1 MRRRVGSRGVAAA
14 FVRMGIQ
21 ATISYPMS
29 FVLSQSGLVIG
40 VVTVF
45 FLSRIVRSG
54 PDVGGHYLAFVAVGI
69 VGQTLVAGALVGVSL
84 GLDQAIQQGRMEML
98 LIEPLRWWLIP
109 VGLAIWPM
117 MLAVGQVVL
126 VLVVALALG
135 VELLPI
141 GLVEALPLV
150 ALGLSSGLAL
160 GLLAASVRILA
171 KRSDPVW
178 LVYNIISGLV
188 AGTSVPINVL
198 PAPLRALSWLLPT
211 MYVESGMRKLILPH
225 ATAVYGP
232 SPLWANLALLL
243 AVVPLAIAGIVAF
256 NRSVDLGRR
265 LGVLAGY

>member
-1 MRRRVGSRGVAAA
+1 MRRRVGLRGVAAA
-14 FVRMGIQ
+14 FVRMGIK
-21 ATISYPMS
+21 ATTSYPMS
-29 FVLSQSGLVIG
+29 FVLSQSGIVIG
-40 VVTVF
+40 VVAVF

-54 PDVGGHYLAFVAVGI
+54 PSVGGEYLAFVAVGL
-69 VGQTLVAGALVGVSL
+69 VGQILVAGALQGVSRE
-84 GLDQAIQQGRMEML
+84 LDEAIQQGRMEML

-109 VGLAIWPM
+109 VGLAIWPV
-117 MLAVGQVVL
+117 MLAVGQVAL

-135 VELLPI
+135 VSIVPL

-150 ALGLSSGLAL
+150 ALGLLSGLAV

-178 LVYNIISGLV
+178 LVYNIVSSLV

-211 MYVESGMRKLILPH
+211 MYVESGMRKLVLPH
-225 ATAVYGP
+225 ADAVYGP
-232 SPLWANLALLL
+232 SPLWATLILLL
-243 AVVPLAIAGIVAF
+243 AVVPLALAGVVAF
-256 NRSVDLGRR
+256 NRSVDFGRR

>member
-1 MRRRVGSRGVAAA
+1 MRRRVGLRGVAAA

-40 VVTVF
+40 VVGVF

-54 PDVGGHYLAFVAVGI
+54 PNVGGHYLAFVAVGV
-69 VGQTLVAGALVGVSL
+69 VGQTFVGGALQGVSL
-84 GLDQAIQQGRMEML
+84 ALDQAIQQSRLEML

-117 MLAVGQVVL
+117 ILAIGQVVL

-135 VELLPI
+135 VSIVPL

-150 ALGLSSGLAL
+150 ALGMSSGLAL
-160 GLLAASVRILA
+160 GLLAASVRVLA

-243 AVVPLAIAGIVAF
+243 VVLPLAIAGIVAF

>member
-1 MRRRVGSRGVAAA
+1 MRSRAGLRGVVAA

-29 FVLSQSGLVIG
+29 FALSQLGIVITII
-40 VVTVF
+40 TVF
-45 FLSRIVRSG
+45 FLSKIVISG
-54 PDVGGHYLAFVAVGI
+54 PHVGGDYLAFVAVGI
-69 VGQTLVAGALVGVSL
+69 VGQTLVAGAFQGVSL
-84 GLDQAIQQGRMEML
+84 GLDQAIQQGRLEML

-117 MLAVGQVVL
+117 MLTIGEVVL
-126 VLVVALALG
+126 VLAVALALG
-135 VELLPI
+135 VSIIPL

-150 ALGLSSGLAL
+150 ALGLSGGLAL

-178 LVYNIISGLV
+178 LVYNIVSGLV

-198 PAPLRALSWLLPT
+198 PAPLRELSWLLPT
-211 MYVESGMRKLILPH
+211 MYVESGMRKLVLPH
-225 ATAVYGP
+225 AAAVYGP

-243 AVVPLAIAGIVAF
+243 ALVPLAIASVVAF
-256 NRSVDLGRR
+256 NRSVDLGRH

>member
-1 MRRRVGSRGVAAA
+1 VRRRVGSRGVAAA

-40 VVTVF
+40 VVSVF

-54 PDVGGHYLAFVAVGI
+54 PNLGGDYLGFVVVGI
-69 VGQTLVAGALVGVSL
+69 LGQMLVSAALQGVSQQ
-84 GLDQAIQQGRMEML
+84 LDEAIQQGRLEML
-98 LIEPLRWWLIP
+98 LIEPLRWWFIP
-109 VGLAIWPM
+109 LGLAIWPVVL
-117 MLAVGQVVL
+117 MLGQVAL

-135 VELLPI
+135 VSIVPL
-141 GLVEALPLV
+141 GLVEAVPLL
-150 ALGLSSGLAL
+150 ALGVLSGLAM

-171 KRSDPVW
+171 KRSDPIW
-178 LVYNIISGLV
+178 LVYNIVSGLV
-188 AGTSVPINVL
+188 AGTAVPINVL

-211 MYVESGMRKLILPH
+211 MYVESGLRKLVLPH
-225 ATAVYGP
+225 AAAVYGP
-232 SPLWANLALLL
+232 SPLWASLALLL
-243 AVVPLAIAGIVAF
+243 AVVPLALAGIVAF

>member
-1 MRRRVGSRGVAAA
+1 MRRRVGLRGVAAA

-29 FVLSQSGLVIG
+29 FVLSQAGLVIG

-69 VGQTLVAGALVGVSL
+69 VGQTLVAGALQGVSL
-84 GLDQAIQQGRMEML
+84 ALDQTIQQGRLEML

-117 MLAVGQVVL
+117 MLTIGEVVL

-135 VELLPI
+135 VSIVPP

-150 ALGLSSGLAL
+150 ALGLSSGLGL
-160 GLLAASVRILA
+160 GLLAASVRVLA

-178 LVYNIISGLV
+178 LVYNIVSGLV

-211 MYVESGMRKLILPH
+211 MYVDSGMRKLVLPH
-225 ATAVYGP
+225 AAAVYGP

-243 AVVPLAIAGIVAF
+243 VVVPLAIAGIVAF
-256 NRSVDLGRR
+256 NRSVGLGRR

>member
-1 MRRRVGSRGVAAA
+1 MRRRVGLSGVLAA

-21 ATISYPMS
+21 ATTSYPMS
-29 FVLSQSGLVIG
+29 FVLSQSGIVIV

-45 FLSRIVRSG
+45 FLSRIVISG
-54 PDVGGHYLAFVAVGI
+54 PHVGGDYLGFVAVGI
-69 VGQTLVAGALVGVSL
+69 VGQTLVAGALQGVSL
-84 GLDQAIQQGRMEML
+84 ALDQAIQQGRLEML

-135 VELLPI
+135 VSIVPL

-150 ALGLSSGLAL
+150 GLGLLSGLAL
-160 GLLAASVRILA
+160 GLLAASVRVLA

>member
-1 MRRRVGSRGVAAA
+1 MRRRVGLRGVAAA

-40 VVTVF
+40 VVSVF

-54 PDVGGHYLAFVAVGI
+54 PNVGGHYLAFVAVGI
-69 VGQTLVAGALVGVSL
+69 VGQTLVGGALGGVSL
-84 GLDQAIQQGRMEML
+84 ALDQAIQQSRLEML

-109 VGLAIWPM
+109 VGLAIWPIILSM
-117 MLAVGQVVL
+117 GQVVL
-126 VLVVALALG
+126 VLVVAVALG
-135 VELLPI
+135 VSILPL

-150 ALGLSSGLAL
+150 ALGLLSGLAL
-160 GLLAASVRILA
+160 GLLAASLRVLA

-178 LVYNIISGLV
+178 LVYNIVSGLV

-211 MYVESGMRKLILPH
+211 MYVDSGMRKLVLPH
-225 ATAVYGP
+225 AAAVYGP

-243 AVVPLAIAGIVAF
+243 VVVPLAIAGIVAF